1 MDILILISL
10 VTTILKKKPKCNLSR
25 GPEEQKPTMKMTETM
40 ECTVRKG
47 TQLLATIN
55 GQNESNGNH
64 HLHFLK
70 TLVIISVNIFN
81 EPSLSYFKYHS
92 TNRNFS
98 DIIYQFWLNLFS
110 V

>member
-10 VTTILKKKPKCNLSR
+10 VTTLKKKPNCNLSG

-55 GQNESNGNH
+55 GQNESNGI
-64 HLHFLK
+64 
-70 TLVIISVNIFN
+70 T
-81 EPSLSYFKYHS
+81 
-92 TNRNFS
+92 T
-98 DIIYQFWLNLFS
+98 
-110 V
+110 